1 MAVGQIQ
8 GEVPPGVTM
17 FHPLPESWN
26 GTKWQLVPIPK
37 LPHPG
42 AVLNGV
48 SCTSQASRLAVG
60 NEGRPLNPGQFTL
73 AEQWNGTR

>member
-1 MAVGQIQ
+1 MAARARRQAA
-8 GEVPPGVTM
+8 
-17 FHPLPESWN
+17 HA
-26 GTKWQLVPIPK
+26 
-37 LPHPG
+37 G
-42 AVLNGV
+42 AELNGV

>member
-1 MAVGQIQ
+1 MAARA
-8 GEVPPGVTM
+8 
-17 FHPLPESWN
+17 
-26 GTKWQLVPIPK
+26 IPK
-37 LPHPG
+37 LPRPG

-60 NEGRPLNPGQFTL
+60 NEGRPLNPAQFTL